1 MNTDTG
7 PYSFLRVL
15 VTEKCLYR
23 GLVQFLKMSENVS
36 KNATVENALF

>member
-1 MNTDTG
+1 MNTDIG

-23 GLVQFLKMSENVS
+23 GQVQFLKMSENVS
-36 KNATVENALF
+36 KNATLEKATF